1 MAEDPYHAFR
11 SELATSLSHAHS
23 LHSSLLR
30 IRALSTS
37 ASGSSKHELRE
48 VEDELRGTLAALE
61 ADLEELEGSVR
72 VVEETGARLFGISEE
87 ELQGRRGYVREV
99 RKDIENM
106 RADLSSTR
114 LSRPPS
120 YTSQLQAQGTTS
132 STSRPVPG
140 QPPDAPPAAEDDQSA
155 WAREEQ
161 QMLVEQQDSTL
172 HFISGTLSTLAEQA
186 GLIGREVGEHNE
198 CVFALLWSLASVG
211 RKGLM
216 GGCRMLGDLEQGVDR
231 TDTKLGGAM
240 KTLRRFIRQQEE
252 TKSGY
257 CIIFLIVIL
266 CVLLLAVVLI

>member
-1 MAEDPYHAFR
+1 MSEDPYHAFR
-11 SELATSLSHAHS
+11 SELATSLTHAHA

-30 IRALSTS
+30 IRALSS
-37 ASGSSKHELRE
+37 ASTSSKQELRE

-61 ADLEELEGSVR
+61 ADLEELEGSVK

-99 RKDIENM
+99 RREIESM
-106 RADLSSTR
+106 RADLISR

-120 YTSQLQAQGTTS
+120 YTSQLHSLGPSHPSQP
-132 STSRPVPG
+132 SRPTASAAQQQQ
-140 QPPDAPPAAEDDQSA
+140 QPPPSDPLAPAPGEDDQSA

-172 HFISGTLSTLAEQA
+172 ALIGGTLSTLAEQA

-198 CVFALLWSLASVG
+198 
-211 RKGLM
+211 
-216 GGCRMLGDLEQGVDR
+216 MLDDLERGVDH
-231 TDTKLGGAM
+231 TDNKLSGAM
-240 KTLRRFIRQQEE
+240 TKLRRFIRQQEE

-257 CIIFLIVIL
+257 CIIFLIVVL
-266 CVLLLAVVLI
+266 CVLLLAVVLL